1 MTASPTSGQSVF
13 RPQCRA
19 ILQVILDGFGDSVQD
34 SEIQV
39 IPILPKSCT
48 IHINSYKQA
57 DSYELVFEANDLPFD
72 PAIIRAGAAEI
83 FLFDSPSNNAPGVRV
98 LDRAHPL
105 ASVDPGGTRPRSQT
119 ESLELDLGINADEFT
134 LSYKPRIVGT
144 FDDDDLEMSESGKW
158 VTIRGQD
165 YTAFLCAIQWPPN
178 ADGTA
183 RRIPKGK
190 RLDLIVEDL
199 LAEADPD
206 GQLAVV
212 VRGIDAGT
220 LPTVGGDNEVAT
232 NKRGITVKQETSYWD
247 VIYGLV
253 ERYGFICFVD
263 GLDVVISRPKTITD
277 KDVSSVRR
285 LAWGRNLEHLSLKRH
300 LGKEQAPTQVVRC
313 YVPGKGTLTAEF
325 PDGQIDRSGVFVGR
339 GLGKGAAVGKH
350 GHKLHFKRRIKERTT
365 VSKRGKVKTTV
376 RERDE
381 FQIVD
386 VHGITDVATLR
397 RIAENRYHL
406 LGKAERLVTAKTRDL
421 KVLTGDTRDGV
432 FANLL
437 EVAAGDAF
445 TVEWDEFNSEML
457 QNADLTDAVK
467 EARLRARGYQASVAA
482 TVVKH
487 YGILQAMV
495 RPLRF
500 KEGTIEYDAEK
511 GVSIELQL
519 QDFLVID
526 GIRGD
531 SGAVRKTTLEQRRE
545 SLRKPDGKPVG
556 WNARYTA
563 AQQRRF
569 GK

>member
-72 PAIIRAGAAEI
+72 PGIIRAGAAEI

-105 ASVDPGGTRPRSQT
+105 SSVDPGGTRPRSQT
-119 ESLELDLGINADEFT
+119 ESLDLDLGINADEFT

-165 YTAFLCAIQWPPN
+165 YTAFLRAIQWPPN
-178 ADGTA
+178 AGGTA
-183 RRIPKGK
+183 RRIPSGK

-199 LAEADPD
+199 VAEADPD
-206 GQLAVV
+206 GQLAVA
-212 VRGIDAGT
+212 VRGLDAST
-220 LPTVGGDNEVAT
+220 LPTVGGNNEVAT
-232 NKRGITVKQETSYWD
+232 NKRGIAVKQETSYWD

-285 LAWGRNLEHLSLKRH
+285 LVWGRNLEHLTLKRH

-325 PDGQIDRSGVFVGR
+325 PDGQIDRSGVFVGHA
-339 GLGKGAAVGKH
+339 LGKGGK
-350 GHKLHFKRRIKERTT
+350 GGKLSFKRRVKERTT
-365 VSKRGKVKTTV
+365 ISKKGKVKTTV

-381 FQIVD
+381 FSIVT
-386 VHGITDVATLR
+386 VHGITDPAVLR

-406 LGKAERLVTAKTRDL
+406 LGKAERIVTAKTRDL

-432 FANLL
+432 LANLL
-437 EVAAGDAF
+437 EVSAGDAF

-457 QNADLTDAVK
+457 QNRDLTDAVK
-467 EARLRARGYQASVAA
+467 EARLRARGYQAGVAA
-482 TVVKH
+482 AIVRH
-487 YGILQAMV
+487 FGILQAMV

-500 KEGTIEYDAEK
+500 KEGTIEYYAEK

-519 QDFLVID
+519 QDFLVLD

-531 SGAVRKTTLEQRRE
+531 SGAVRKPTLVQRRE

-556 WNARYTA
+556 WTERYKA